1 MKTKRPYVISALM
14 AMLVRTITACT
25 GGLVGSKEEKLA
37 YFDSLESE
45 TLARLVHNH
54 TTQRRMLRKPSAID

>member
-14 AMLVRTITACT
+14 AMLVMTITACAS
-25 GGLVGSKEEKLA
+25 GLVGSKEEKLA
-37 YFDSLESE
+37 YFESLGRE

-54 TTQRRMLRKPSAID
+54 TI